1 MTTTSA
7 TLGPN
12 DADIRAPVDHDA
24 EDHSL
29 SFVTEDARARAQP
42 ASLYSSFQEKRTRD
56 SEGPIN
62 PPFTDEEETEDGDDD
77 DFDPF
82 ALRATTGFRTTLF
95 HPSASRLESIFHA
108 DDSDPEALV
117 SLDSD
122 VESSEVSEVHLDDHQ
137 DSHSAAAPDF
147 GIEMLTTSTSS
158 STIQSLPTLG
168 HQRSAS
174 DNHLYHQERTSLV
187 DDLSWSRLS
196 LPDSNHVTSEQPSRM
211 ARSPQRAHSRRSGS
225 QDRGA
230 AQTVAHSAV
239 NGRNV
244 RSGSKRP
251 SSPREPVEKHRPS
264 HLGDGVEH
272 SHRGPWRPRG
282 TAQTQQETQ
291 FPNLQCRDQLTT
303 TDWQLSPQSSS
314 AKRTSLDYPHLRSY
328 HFRTRIAPVGET
340 SLETLFFSPSSS
352 SARCAHPDAEAVP
365 LNGTCQPTVR
375 GGSTTTRRKRKA
387 LLSAQKRRRIT
398 PASSQSG
405 SALVNNSL
413 STDDD
418 EVYLG
423 TWGSLVQFD
432 QGMFEVSDDLLI
444 ALLADQHKQD
454 DNPFCRTNTSSGLKA
469 SVLQR
474 YQGPTATVTFLS
486 NPAFSLFA
494 PDADVVFLSH
504 LIPKKYDRAT
514 REQFLW
520 IFKCDAPYLPL
531 CVMKVDSP
539 GLAVWEIGAELLRI
553 QSTMQHQYRHPLGPN
568 GEGWPTNAAPY
579 EDHPRALPV
588 EIFELIGNHL
598 PRDSVQS
605 MRLVNREFERKI
617 SRYAFRSVVVPFKP
631 KIYGSTDPVSTSKG
645 KGKAKEVIS
654 KDEPSQTG
662 RDSFVKSYDP
672 NTIHVR
678 DGMRVFEQ
686 WGPQIKKFALTF
698 EVPENSLRGLVPKAK
713 SSTQSSWWGD
723 YEWPHLEYNRY
734 EQAAKLE
741 EKADETSTMTTAFSK
756 LINLQEFG
764 LSMTSALGWLNGP
777 DVSDRVKLFN
787 PKPAIFGTQYAL
799 PDREL
804 RQAIEEWD
812 RIVEEQTCASKRMTS
827 RANRCFFRAIRE
839 LSLQSGLPKV
849 VQKNIVPITA
859 EIRSPIM
866 FKKMNME
873 APKDTELELDLD
885 NGILAAARGV
895 IAARTGLPTIGLKSE
910 PAEQVE
916 PKSLT
921 PEQEE
926 WLMEMEWAQGAFL
939 SSWCI
944 ALLDNPGVFQCLRTF
959 NIANLSSG
967 LLPSLQRDDIWRAL
981 PSLENLTVLVTPD
994 WRKVSKNEQ
1003 GEVVTELVRP
1013 SSAASLF
1020 YNFLCALFR
1029 KNKTIRTLKIGYV
1042 GGGENAPG
1050 MFARNQNVIPAPL
1063 WLSSHDNPGVE
1074 VQDTLSLPH
1083 IEHFTLTNCWLAPT
1097 AATNFFASMRDSSLQ
1112 TVTFNSVS
1120 LAADSR
1126 SGPHAPIPVDPA
1138 SIPSRRNNWLYTDP
1152 VVGSWSDVINTITP
1166 SHGINRMRYF
1176 HGQTDMDEPPLPPRT
1191 ALRSITFTSCGYVR
1205 LLNVPPTDLDQSAI
1219 PEVISGPPQCLRRR
1233 KVSLLKLMLDDK
1245 SDTYLGMMVPAL
1257 SDEEEGCLK
1266 GVWGMEMGWPV
1277 EREQEKWD
1285 VREDGMGEG
1294 GLGRFSGK

>member
-1 MTTTSA
+1 MLT
-7 TLGPN
+7 
-12 DADIRAPVDHDA
+12 
-24 EDHSL
+24 
-29 SFVTEDARARAQP
+29 
-42 ASLYSSFQEKRTRD
+42 D
-56 SEGPIN
+56 SGGPIN
-62 PPFTDEEETEDGDDD
+62 SPFTDEEETGDDD
-77 DFDPF
+77 DDEFEPF
-82 ALRATTGFRTTLF
+82 ALRATTGSRTTLS
-95 HPSASRLESIFHA
+95 HPSAARLISLFHA

-117 SLDSD
+117 SLHSD
-122 VESSEVSEVHLDDHQ
+122 VESSEFSEVYLDDHR
-137 DSHSAAAPDF
+137 DSQSAAAPDF
-147 GIEMLTTSTSS
+147 GTGMLTTFTSS

-168 HQRSAS
+168 HQGSAS
-174 DNHLYHQERTSLV
+174 DNHLYQQELTSLV

-196 LPDSNHVTSEQPSRM
+196 LPDSNHVTSEWPSRM
-211 ARSPQRAHSRRSGS
+211 APSEQRAHSGRSMS
-225 QDRGA
+225 QEWGA
-230 AQTVAHSAV
+230 AQIVAHPALIGS
-239 NGRNV
+239 NI

-251 SSPREPVEKHRPS
+251 SSPPESVEKHRPS
-264 HLGDGVEH
+264 HLGDGVEDNC
-272 SHRGPWRPRG
+272 RGPLRLRG

-291 FPNLQCRDQLTT
+291 FPNSQCRDRLTT
-303 TDWQLSPQSSS
+303 TDWQFSQQSSS
-314 AKRTSLDYPHLRSY
+314 AKRTSLDYPHLRTY
-328 HFRTRIAPVGET
+328 HSHTRIAPVGET
-340 SLETLFFSPSSS
+340 SVEKLFFLPPSSS
-352 SARCAHPDAEAVP
+352 AGRADTDAEAVL

-387 LLSAQKRRRIT
+387 VLGGQKRRRIT
-398 PASSQSG
+398 PASTESEPTQ
-405 SALVNNSL
+405 VNDRL
-413 STDDD
+413 STDDE
-418 EVYLG
+418 EVYLD

-432 QGMFEVSDDLLI
+432 QGMFQVSNVLLI
-444 ALLADQHKQD
+444 APLADQHKQD
-454 DNPFCRTNTSSGLKA
+454 DNPFCKTKTSSGFLQP
-469 SVLQR
+469 SVLPR
-474 YQGPTATVTFLS
+474 YQGPTATVSFLS
-486 NPAFSLFA
+486 NPAFSPFA

-514 REQFLW
+514 RDQFLW

-531 CVMKVDSP
+531 CVMKMDSP
-539 GLAVWEIGAELLRI
+539 GPAVWEIGAELLRI
-553 QSTMQHQYRHPLGPN
+553 QSTMQPQYRHPFGPN

-598 PRDSVQS
+598 PRDGVQS

-617 SRYAFRSVVVPFKP
+617 SRYAFRSVVVPFKL
-631 KIYGSTDPVSTSKG
+631 KIYGSTDPVSTCKG
-645 KGKAKEVIS
+645 KGKAKEAIS
-654 KDEPSQTG
+654 EDEPGESG
-662 RDSFVKSYDP
+662 RDAFVKSYDP

-698 EVPENSLRGLVPKAK
+698 EVPESNGLVPKTK

-741 EKADETSTMTTAFSK
+741 EKADETSAMTTAFSK

-787 PKPAIFGTQYAL
+787 SKPAIFGTQYVL

-804 RQAIEEWD
+804 RKAIEEWD

-827 RANRCFFRAIRE
+827 RANRCFFKATRE
-839 LSLQSGLPKV
+839 LSLQSGLPRV
-849 VQKNIVPITA
+849 VNKNIVPITA
-859 EIRSPIM
+859 EIQSPIM
-866 FKKMNME
+866 FKKVNME
-873 APKDTELELDLD
+873 AQKDTELDLDLD
-885 NGILAAARGV
+885 NRTLAAARGV

-910 PAEQVE
+910 AAEQIE

-921 PEQEE
+921 PEQGE

-967 LLPSLQRDDIWRAL
+967 LLPSLQRDDVWRAL
-981 PSLENLTVLVTPD
+981 PSLDNLTLLVSPD

-1029 KNKTIRTLKIGYV
+1029 ENKTIRTLKVGYV

-1050 MFARNQNVIPAPL
+1050 MFARNQNVVPAPL
-1063 WLSSHDNPGVE
+1063 WLSSHENPGAE
-1074 VQDTLSLPH
+1074 VQDTLSLPYV
-1083 IEHFTLTNCWLAPT
+1083 EDFTLTNCWLAPT
-1097 AATNFFASMRDSSLQ
+1097 VATNFFASMRDSSLQ
-1112 TVTFNSVS
+1112 TVTFDSVS
-1120 LAADSR
+1120 LAADLR
-1126 SGPHAPIPVDPA
+1126 SGPRAPIPADPA
-1138 SIPSRRNNWLYTDP
+1138 SIPSRRNSWLYTDP

-1166 SHGINRMRYF
+1166 GHGINRMRYF
-1176 HGQTDMDEPPLPPRT
+1176 HGQTDMDEPPLPPQT
-1191 ALRSITFTSCGYVR
+1191 ALRSINFTSCGYVR

-1219 PEVISGPPQCLRRR
+1219 PEIISGPPQCLRRR
-1233 KVSLLKLMLDDK
+1233 KVSLVKLMLDDK
-1245 SDTYLGMMVPAL
+1245 SDTYLGMIVPAL
-1257 SDEEEGCLK
+1257 SDEEEGCLM
-1266 GVWGMEMGWPV
+1266 GVWGMEMGWPA
-1277 EREQEKWD
+1277 EREKEKWD

-1294 GLGRFSGK
+1294 GLGRFFGKVARAEDDGEGGLSPCSSGLR